1 MPSKIQVDQ
10 IAGATGSTVTLPSG
24 QTLDLSSGTVTLPST
39 ALSALNASNLTSG
52 TVPSARLSLTSSDL
66 PTVPTTKGGTG
77 LTTIGTA
84 SQVLRVNSGA
94 TALEFGT
101 VSSKL
106 KQFVAISDNTEYAT
120 NTGTTPTAV
129 QGTAADLT
137 ITPSSA
143 SSRILVCYNWGAIQS
158 HTGSNLGYGVIRF
171 KVGGGSFGDVSPV
184 GANVVAGSSNAHFA
198 VTLESQG
205 YQARPI
211 TYGFIHHPNTT
222 SAVVYRPFFWT
233 EGATGVTYIN
243 RTERDGSSDVSAVM
257 FAYAIEIE
265 NN

>member
-1 MPSKIQVDQ
+1 MEWLLGYSLFLKI
-10 IAGATGSTVTLPSG
+10 VTLINKK
-24 QTLDLSSGTVTLPST
+24 ST
-39 ALSALNASNLTSG
+39 SICYANKHLFILIKNQRGSA
-52 TVPSARLSLTSSDL
+52 V
-66 PTVPTTKGGTG
+66 
-77 LTTIGTA
+77 
-84 SQVLRVNSGA
+84 QVLRVNRILCNILA
-94 TALEFGT
+94 TALEFGS

-129 QGTAADLT
+129 QGSAADLT

-143 SSRILVCYNWGAIQS
+143 SSRILVCYNWGAIHS
-158 HTGSNLGYGVIRF
+158 HGASCLGYGVIRF
-171 KVGGGSFGDVSPV
+171 NVGGGSFGDVSPV
-184 GANVVAGSSNAHFA
+184 GANNVAGGVKHHFK
-198 VTLESQG
+198 VTLEASG

-222 SAVVYRPFFWT
+222 SAVIYRPFFWT
-233 EGATGVTYIN
+233 EGAGGYTYIN
-243 RTERDGSSDVSAVM
+243 RSERDAANDASAVM